1 MQVAECVN
9 VEDVG
14 KAGSQTQVLEET
26 GEHVPGITLRRPV
39 SKGDVGIVCV

>member
-14 KAGSQTQVLEET
+14 EAGSQTQVLEET